1 MFNVYVFEV
10 GTRLGVFKTQP
21 RATFPAILFVS
32 KKKVRNLKNFNWI
45 AWFVVIGTKIDV
57 INHRENASYLK
68 LV

>member
-1 MFNVYVFEV
+1 MSSKSEPGSVCLKRNRGQRSLQSF
-10 GTRLGVFKTQP
+10 
-21 RATFPAILFVS
+21 LFR
-32 KKKVRNLKNFNWI
+32 KKKVQNLKNFNWI